1 MTWSL
6 VASLVAVLAVVAFAG
21 GALRRGAIERERRR
35 VAALT
40 ALADRLGQISAT
52 HDLPAAAIEPPPR
65 APRPLTP
72 IRSRG
77 RAALLDALAEAVGR
91 AASEGSRLAI
101 ALVESPGTA
110 AAALADDVEAIAGAQ
125 AYEVGP
131 RSVALVAPGV
141 GRAEAL
147 GLLAR
152 VQAATGATGTA
163 VELEPEEDAVALL
176 TRLLSAARPERAQGA
191 G

>member
-6 VASLVAVLAVVAFAG
+6 VASLVAVLAVVAVAG
-21 GALRRGAIERERRR
+21 GALRRSSIERERRR

-91 AASEGSRLAI
+91 AASERSRLAI
-101 ALVESPGTA
+101 ALVESPGAA

-163 VELEPEEDAVALL
+163 VELERDEDAVALL
-176 TRLLSAARPERAQGA
+176 TRLLSAARPERA
-191 G
+191 

>member
-6 VASLVAVLAVVAFAG
+6 VVPLVAVVGVVAVAG

-40 ALADRLGQISAT
+40 ALADRLGRISAA
-52 HDLPAAAIEPPPR
+52 HDLSAAAIEPPPR
-65 APRPLTP
+65 TPPPLTP

-77 RAALLDALAEAVGR
+77 RAALLDALAEAVRR
-91 AASEGSRLAI
+91 AAPEGSRLAI

-152 VQAATGATGTA
+152 VQAVIGATGTA
-163 VELEPEEDAVALL
+163 VELEPDEDAIALL
-176 TRLLSAARPERAQGA
+176 TRLLSAARPERAPGA